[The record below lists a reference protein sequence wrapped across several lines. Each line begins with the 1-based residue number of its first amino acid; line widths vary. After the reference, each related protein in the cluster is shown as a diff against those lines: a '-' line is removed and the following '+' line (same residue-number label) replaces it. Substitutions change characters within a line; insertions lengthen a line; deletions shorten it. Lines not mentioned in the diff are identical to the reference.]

1 MNRDML
7 SRRLQRS
14 GYAVL
19 CAEDGQQAVD
29 VARTELP
36 DLILMDVGLPVLNGF
51 DATRQLKNDDKTRI
65 IPIIVLTAHALA
77 SDRQEA
83 SDAGCDDFD
92 TKPINMPRLLEKISA
107 LLPPV
112 TSA

>member
-1 MNRDML
+1 ML

-29 VARTELP
+29 VARNEVP

-51 DATRQLKNDDKTRI
+51 DATRQLKNDDKTRA

-77 SDRQEA
+77 SDREEA
-83 SDAGCDDFD
+83 AEAGCDDFD
-92 TKPINMPRLLEKISA
+92 TKPINLPRLLEKIAA
-107 LLPPV
+107 LLPPMA
-112 TSA
+112 SA